1 MPKEDLWGKLERQCQ
16 GALDRWQGE
25 AREASPGG
33 VETLDQA
40 GGAGC
45 IERRG
50 WGGQE
55 LEDGEVPGVGWALDQ
70 MLSKVALTPML
81 WKGSAGSQALEGL
94 RFQEALMSPKGWR
107 RLRGAQRAGGARK
120 PRGSG
125 DDRGPEDGE
134 GRKWNWK
141 GKSRP
146 S

>member
-55 LEDGEVPGVGWALDQ
+55 LEDGEVPGGGWVLVGLGWG
-70 MLSKVALTPML
+70 KV
-81 WKGSAGSQALEGL
+81 GRRGL
-94 RFQEALMSPKGWR
+94 RVGDGTRVGELCLESVGPTEGDEYNFKVR
-107 RLRGAQRAGGARK
+107 IRIRIY
-120 PRGSG
+120 SG
-125 DDRGPEDGE
+125 
-134 GRKWNWK
+134 
-141 GKSRP
+141 
-146 S
+146 